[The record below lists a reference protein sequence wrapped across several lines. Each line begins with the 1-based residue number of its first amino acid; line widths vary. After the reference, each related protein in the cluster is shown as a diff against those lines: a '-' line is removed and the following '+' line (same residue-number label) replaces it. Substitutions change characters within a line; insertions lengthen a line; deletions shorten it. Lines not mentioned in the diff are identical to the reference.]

1 MAYLKE
7 NRGFHFI
14 LFLWRYC
21 FAVNNVTVLVYIFAK
36 YLSTQRIA
44 QVLDCRP
51 YVLPQPV
58 MKPNP
63 TPPNRLLQIEP

>member
-21 FAVNNVTVLVYIFAK
+21 FAVINNVTVVYTFAK
-36 YLSTQRIA
+36 YFSTQRIA
-44 QVLDCRP
+44 QVFECRQDFP
-51 YVLPQPV
+51 YVISTPTCHETE
-58 MKPNP
+58 PNP
-63 TPPNRLLQIEP
+63 TQ